1 MKDKL
6 NQVDLAFVVDTTG
19 SMGPFIEQA
28 REQMTATLDA
38 LAEDAEIAPDLQV
51 AVVEYR
57 DHPPQEETFVFRAHA
72 FTGSRK
78 RVQSTIRHLRPTGG
92 GDAPEAVYDGLRA
105 ACDRLTWR
113 PHSRR
118 LAVLVGDAPPH
129 GVQRHG
135 DTFPDGCP
143 CGLTL
148 ESTTALIEQG
158 GIILYALGLTPAVR
172 ESFAPLAYYTGGE
185 YFAVGRGANAIDA
198 IRTVLVAE
206 FADLA
211 FDRRVLEQ
219 CARDPDWTVDGL
231 CEALDSSCGRVSA
244 SINRLGQRH
253 LLQSQV

>member
-19 SMGPFIEQA
+19 SMGPFIRQA
-28 REQMTATLDA
+28 REQMAATLDA
-38 LAEDAEIAPDLQV
+38 LTAEAEMAPDLQV

-57 DHPPQEETFVFRAHA
+57 DHRPQEQTFVFKAHA

-78 RVQSTIRHLRPTGG
+78 RVQSTIRRLRPSGG

-129 GVQRHG
+129 GVQRRG

-148 ESTTALIEQG
+148 ESTTALIEQS
-158 GIILYALGLTPAVR
+158 GIILYALGLTPAVN

-211 FDRRVLEQ
+211 FDRDVLEQ
-219 CARDPDWTVDGL
+219 CARDPDWTVDAL

-244 SINRLGQRH
+244 SINRLGRRH
-253 LLQSQV
+253 LLQAQA